1 MEMNKNSI
9 YGCDEA
15 MKNQTIN
22 YINRLCYQA
31 GVKNPAKPMFGGCF
45 YDKNFNQ
52 IYIKEIIYNDPA
64 VIVFWSDGTK
74 TTAKCHDVDTFDTE
88 KGVML
93 CVIKKLVDSDFAV
106 KTIEDWG
113 APAPGKNKKTLSEV
127 RSYHRKDS

>member
-1 MEMNKNSI
+1 MEKNKNSI
-9 YGCDEA
+9 YGCNESLKLQVID
-15 MKNQTIN
+15 TIN
-22 YINRLCYQA
+22 KMCYQL
-31 GVKNPAKPMFGGCF
+31 GTKKPPKPFYGGCY
-45 YDKNFNQ
+45 YDRNFNKV
-52 IYIKEIIYNDPA
+52 YIKEVIYNDPA

-113 APAPGKNKKTLSEV
+113 TPAPGKSKKTLSEV